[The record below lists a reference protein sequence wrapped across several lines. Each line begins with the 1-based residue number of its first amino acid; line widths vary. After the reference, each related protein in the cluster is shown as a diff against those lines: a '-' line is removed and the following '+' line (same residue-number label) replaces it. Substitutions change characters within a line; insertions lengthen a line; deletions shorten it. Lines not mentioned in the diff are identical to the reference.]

1 MKKISILIL
10 ATTLLLGVFS
20 LSLLAAS
27 EEIYAG
33 ENLFTRSNL
42 KAKGQI
48 IYFHNMSKL
57 KTTIPIGT
65 AVEMTKVKNNIVKFK
80 VLDTGKSYIIKEPSQ
95 YYAKYLVKDLAE
107 TGFENISGKMKENIL
122 NMTVVKGMTKKE
134 VFMAKGCPAYIGY
147 GEKSQKH
154 SLEEIM
160 NSDTWYYNMDTRKR
174 EMIVTFKSGAV
185 DHVKDRA

>member
-1 MKKISILIL
+1 
-10 ATTLLLGVFS
+10 
-20 LSLLAAS
+20 
-27 EEIYAG
+27 
-33 ENLFTRSNL
+33 
-42 KAKGQI
+42 
-48 IYFHNMSKL
+48 MSKL